1 MAQLGESKYIV
12 ELNAEAQ
19 KEFGKNY
26 VDLTEDQRKTIL
38 GRVTARRAYKP
49 RDPSTSPSAR
59 AEQKLKK
66 FVEDFKKENKRL
78 PSKKE
83 IQRGANTDL
92 NVVKKYL
99 TEGEDYLT
107 PTEMRKTL
115 APPVEAK
122 DLTSTQKKWY
132 KANKDFLF
140 YDKNNNLKKMPDDF
154 MSLNTTDRA
163 KVRRD
168 YENRATTG
176 INS

>member
-1 MAQLGESKYIV
+1 MGQLGESKYID
-12 ELNAEAQ
+12 LFNAEAQ
-19 KEFGKNY
+19 KEFGKNWNELNA
-26 VDLTEDQRKTIL
+26 DDKQKISS
-38 GRVTARRAYKP
+38 RVRTREAYKP

-59 AEQKLKK
+59 AEEKLKK

-92 NVVKKYL
+92 NIVKKYL

-132 KANKDFLF
+132 R
-140 YDKNNNLKKMPDDF
+140 
-154 MSLNTTDRA
+154 S
-163 KVRRD
+163 
-168 YENRATTG
+168 
-176 INS
+176 